1 MNPFLVIDNRR
12 LTHTHFL
19 SKHKKQ
25 PPPVASKPRRVYAAN
40 PEVAPVGQAPWPNSL
55 QQPVQPSYAGQPQQQ
70 QQQQPMQPYPGQ
82 PQQFQSQ
89 PQFQSAQVPPVQ
101 SFQQPVVQQGFQS
114 PSQYS
119 SNTSTPRH
127 HHAGVGYTNAP
138 YTNTSQQLPPELR
151 PPVQPRPRID
161 PDQMPAPVQ
170 VRENDQELF
179 EDKFFGTMER
189 EHVPLATTDYIG
201 LDQGNC
207 NPRFMRST
215 VDRMPFSKDLAD
227 RSKLTLGLIVQ
238 PLAKTRADE
247 VGIQVVNHGEEGPI
261 RCTRCR
267 AYINPWCI
275 FTHGGSKFE
284 CNVCAHSNDVP
295 EWYFSN
301 IDMSGRRVD
310 ANERPEL
317 RYGSVEFEVPK
328 DYYSARTPAPLSYV
342 FALDVSIQAVQ
353 SGMLQ
358 AVCEALKSALYDAN
372 GDSKFGNRI
381 GIITF
386 DKGVHFY
393 NLTVSHLTYP
403 VSVISNVLPFYI

>member
-1 MNPFLVIDNRR
+1 M
-12 LTHTHFL
+12 
-19 SKHKKQ
+19 
-25 PPPVASKPRRVYAAN
+25 
-40 PEVAPVGQAPWPNSL
+40 GQAPWPNSL
-55 QQPVQPSYAGQPQQQ
+55 QQPQQFQQPQQQFQYPGQPQQL
-70 QQQQPMQPYPGQ
+70 QQPTQQPYPGQ
-82 PQQFQSQ
+82 PQQFQQ
-89 PQFQSAQVPPVQ
+89 PQQQFQHPGQPQ
-101 SFQQPVVQQGFQS
+101 QFQQPQQQFQQ
-114 PSQYS
+114 PQQQFQQPQQQFQQPAQHAQFQQPAQQPIN
-119 SNTSTPRH
+119 SNTNRH
-127 HHAGVGYTNAP
+127 HQSSAAGVGYTNAP
-138 YTNTSQQLPPELR
+138 YAHSDQQLPPELR
-151 PPVQPRPRID
+151 PPIQPRPRID

-170 VRENDQELF
+170 VREQDEELF
-179 EDKFFGTMER
+179 QDKFFGTMER
-189 EHVPLATTDYIG
+189 DHVPLSTTNYIG

-215 VDRMPFSKDLAD
+215 VDRIPFNKELAD
-227 RSKLTLGLIVQ
+227 KSKLTLGLIVQ
-238 PLAKTRADE
+238 PLAKSRSDE
-247 VGIQVVNHGEEGPI
+247 VGIQLVNHGEEGPI

-267 AYINPWCI
+267 AYINPWCV

-295 EWYFSN
+295 DWYFSN

-310 ANERPEL
+310 INDRPEL
-317 RYGSVEFEVPK
+317 RYGSVEFDVPK

-393 NLTVSHLTYP
+393 NLTASIFKSGGKK
-403 VSVISNVLPFYI
+403 SVTDMFSL